1 MTVGTWEKLEDNG
14 NGRIVITVGD
24 KTVPLRYTVYQME
37 RLNSLTEEVKKADK
51 KDVTISEI
59 AARDLDLCEIAL
71 NPMPDKVDFTR
82 KEISELLDLDQIKIL
97 GAYWLAKKVY
107 TPVMDEPPKKNQK

>member
-1 MTVGTWEKLEDNG
+1 MTVGTWENLEDNG

-97 GAYWLAKKVY
+97 GTYWLAKKVY